1 MHLETSGVVQLYTGR
16 LCKRC
21 NYGYYPWFGECVQ
34 CPDGFA
40 WTAKNTLTVI
50 YRYGIIWLLWI
61 VVNRFLC
68 ETLMMADSLL
78 NFAQMYVAW
87 FAFYVACFLRSM
99 SHAFC
104 SAGVLGGFDL
114 NWPTSLAWFLSLC
127 GILDFDIDVTGYTLL
142 RCFSLCNL
150 L

>member
-1 MHLETSGVVQLYTGR
+1 LHRELGGVVQLYTGR

-21 NYGYYPWFGECVQ
+21 NDGYYPWFGECLL

-78 NFAQMYVAW
+78 NFAQMYVAC
-87 FAFYVACFLRSM
+87 FCVVCRMLSAFYVA
-99 SHAFC
+99 
-104 SAGVLGGFDL
+104 
-114 NWPTSLAWFLSLC
+114 WFLQRWCARGVRSEMA
-127 GILDFDIDVTGYTLL
+127 
-142 RCFSLCNL
+142 S
-150 L
+150 

>member
-1 MHLETSGVVQLYTGR
+1 MHRELGGVVQRYTGR

-21 NYGYYPWFGECVQ
+21 NRGFYPWFGECVQ

-61 VVNRFLC
+61 VVNRLLC

-87 FAFYVACFLRSM
+87 LFLRWI

-104 SAGVLGGFDL
+104 AVCRMLSAALVCSGGS
-114 NWPTSLAWFLSLC
+114 T
-127 GILDFDIDVTGYTLL
+127 
-142 RCFSLCNL
+142 
-150 L
+150 

>member
-1 MHLETSGVVQLYTGR
+1 MRAQAKTDRQAGRHGCDGLGWQLYTGR

-21 NYGYYPWFGECVQ
+21 NDGYYPWFGECLL

-87 FAFYVACFLRSM
+87 LFLRCM

-104 SAGVLGGFDL
+104 VLCRMLSAALVCSGGS
-114 NWPTSLAWFLSLC
+114 T
-127 GILDFDIDVTGYTLL
+127 
-142 RCFSLCNL
+142 
-150 L
+150 

>member
-1 MHLETSGVVQLYTGR
+1 MVRPRLHRELSGVVQLYTGR

-21 NYGYYPWFGECVQ
+21 NDGYYPWFGECLL
-34 CPDGFA
+34 CPDGFE
-40 WTAKNTLTVI
+40 WSAKNTLTVI

-87 FAFYVACFLRSM
+87 LFLR
-99 SHAFC
+99 C
-104 SAGVLGGFDL
+104 YV
-114 NWPTSLAWFLSLC
+114 AWFLQRWCARGVRSELA
-127 GILDFDIDVTGYTLL
+127 
-142 RCFSLCNL
+142 S
-150 L
+150 

>member
-1 MHLETSGVVQLYTGR
+1 MQLYTGR
-16 LCKRC
+16 LCNRC
-21 NYGYYPWFGECVQ
+21 NYGYYPWFGECIQ

-78 NFAQMYVAW
+78 NFAQMYVAC
-87 FAFYVACFLRSM
+87 FCVVCRMLSAFYVA
-99 SHAFC
+99 
-104 SAGVLGGFDL
+104 
-114 NWPTSLAWFLSLC
+114 WFLQRWCARGVRSEMA
-127 GILDFDIDVTGYTLL
+127 
-142 RCFSLCNL
+142 S
-150 L
+150 

>member
-1 MHLETSGVVQLYTGR
+1 MHRELGGVVQLYTGR

-21 NYGYYPWFGECVQ
+21 NRGYYPWFGECLQ
-34 CPDGFA
+34 CPDDFA

-87 FAFYVACFLRSM
+87 LFLRWI
-99 SHAFC
+99 SHAFFVVCRMVSAALAC
-104 SAGVLGGFDL
+104 SGGL
-114 NWPTSLAWFLSLC
+114 T
-127 GILDFDIDVTGYTLL
+127 
-142 RCFSLCNL
+142 
-150 L
+150 

>member
-1 MHLETSGVVQLYTGR
+1 MHHELSGVVQLYTGR

-21 NYGYYPWFGECVQ
+21 NDGYYPWFGECLQ
-34 CPDGFA
+34 CPDDFG

-87 FAFYVACFLRSM
+87 FLRCM
-99 SHAFC
+99 SHGFC
-104 SAGVLGGFDL
+104 AVCRMVSAALACSGGS
-114 NWPTSLAWFLSLC
+114 TSTGQLALHGFSVSAASW
-127 GILDFDIDVTGYTLL
+127 TLT
-142 RCFSLCNL
+142 
-150 L
+150 